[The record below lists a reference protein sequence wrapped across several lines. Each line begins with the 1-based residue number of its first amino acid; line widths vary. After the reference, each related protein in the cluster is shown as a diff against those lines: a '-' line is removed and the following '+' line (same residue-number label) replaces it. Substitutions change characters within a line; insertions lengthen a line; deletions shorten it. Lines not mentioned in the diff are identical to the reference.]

1 LEGSFI
7 FKLGETAAK
16 TKGANMERLTW
27 KVRISVLWLFMAV
40 AMSAHS
46 VLAFM
51 DPAAMEELGE
61 MQMSAGMFVFM
72 ALFWLIP
79 LIMAFLS
86 LILKDSANRWANI
99 VLGIVFTLLNIWH
112 LTEHLAPPVVH
123 QILIV
128 ASTVVVTALIVWY
141 AWRWPKQVA

>member
-1 LEGSFI
+1 
-7 FKLGETAAK
+7 
-16 TKGANMERLTW
+16 MERLTW

-46 VLAFM
+46 ILAFM

-79 LIMAFLS
+79 MWLAFLS
-86 LILKDSANRWANI
+86 MTLKGSSNRWVNFI
-99 VLGIVFTLLNIWH
+99 LGIIFTILSIWH
-112 LTEHLAPPVVH
+112 FIGHLAQPSAE
-123 QILIV
+123 QILIIG
-128 ASTVVVTALIVWY
+128 STVVAAALIAWY
-141 AWRWPKQVA
+141 SWKWPKEEA